1 MNFKDFKKKYKSDPR
16 FRKEKTDNFTD
27 FIENPLGISPKRFA
41 SLIKSK
47 HDGKTN
53 SRQVKNALKDHANFK
68 QEFTKENEDL
78 ILDTLGNK

>member
-1 MNFKDFKKKYKSDPR
+1 MTFEEFKRKYESNPK

-53 SRQVKNALKDHANFK
+53 SRQVKDKLKDYANFK
-68 QEFTKENEDL
+68 QEFIEENEDL
-78 ILDTLGNK
+78 ILDILDNK

>member
-1 MNFKDFKKKYKSDPR
+1 MTFEDFKKKYKSDPR

-53 SRQVKNALKDHANFK
+53 SRQVKDKLKDYANFK
-68 QEFTKENEDL
+68 QEFIKENEDL
-78 ILDTLGNK
+78 ILDILENR